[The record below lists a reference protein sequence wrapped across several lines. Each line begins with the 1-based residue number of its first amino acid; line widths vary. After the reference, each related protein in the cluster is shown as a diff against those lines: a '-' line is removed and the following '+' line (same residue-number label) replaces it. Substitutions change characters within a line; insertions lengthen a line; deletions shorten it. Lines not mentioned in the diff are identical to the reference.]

1 MHKKLICKNNQKK
14 QNKVFFVEKKLQL
27 QYNILQYNN
36 LQNVKNTLVDKKN
49 GQYKKNIVAMKK
61 ND

>member
-14 QNKVFFVEKKLQL
+14 QNKVFFMIKKTHTA
-27 QYNILQYNN
+27 NN
-36 LQNVKNTLVDKKN
+36 TIIDNRLQNVKKNLVHKKN